1 MKSINPKDKHAR
13 FKTHWHPYQITIVDN
28 MLVPLTKVQGE
39 CVGHAHENED
49 ILFHVLE
56 VTLYLRSRDRTEL
69 ENESEIIIAP
79 LFLDDKETLKPIS

>member
-39 CVGHAHENED
+39 CVGHAHENEVE
-49 ILFHVLE
+49 LFHVPE
-56 VTLYLRSRDRTEL
+56 GTLYIQSRDKTQL
-69 ENESEIIIAP
+69 VNESEIIIAP
-79 LFLDDKETLKPIS
+79 SFLDDNGTLKPIS